1 MCIHAPPQDLKSANI
16 LLSED
21 HTTAKIGDMG
31 LAQVLHQGELQ
42 GKLPH
47 GTYAWAAPEL
57 LAHTRL
63 TSKADMYSFGV
74 VLYELV
80 TLEFPSRGRLRSV
93 CAPQEC
99 PAIIKDLIKACLS
112 TSASERPT
120 AREAF
125 AVIKGSLG

>member
-1 MCIHAPPQDLKSANI
+1 MQDLKSANI
-16 LLSED
+16 FLSED
-21 HTTAKIGDMG
+21 TTIAKIGDMG

-42 GKLPH
+42 GACPH

-80 TLEFPSRGRLRSV
+80 TLEFPRRGRLRDV
-93 CAPQEC
+93 CAPEEC
-99 PAIIKDLIKACLS
+99 PPVIKELMEACLS
-112 TSASERPT
+112 LAVGDRPT

-125 AVIKGSLG
+125 TVIKGSLSKRPVSE